1 MKQFYPVLIILGI
14 CRLVTVS
21 IASDN
26 FDHVSFN
33 FQRGLD
39 YYKWNTTGSNLFN
52 IRGETFRS
60 AGDIDVMLRQPPG
73 FPDQWRTSLKFNA
86 DWEKPVWQGRLLS
99 GSINTDYHSDQEVEQ
114 TAPLLLNRLFPD
126 SPDYITYVP
135 GLTTGLD
142 NNIFR
147 QSADVGMDFKQVFD
161 LNIRPSVGIYGESIL
176 NTTAVGP
183 TGNLAVEGS
192 GMDWG
197 GFQSD
202 VSANAS
208 GQLLEDR
215 RNREINA
222 DFRAW
227 KQYSEQS
234 SNLFLANF
242 RNYVREFPVA
252 DTMSVRGYTID
263 RRYEE
268 EYRIGNVLN
277 YNIFGPVG
285 MILDMNFSRRKVVPS
300 LSNETHSVLEISTG
314 VTAGFTADV
323 NDHRFDLNFT
333 SNGQNQNYPA
343 RDVEGRQYRIDWG
356 TNFRFAQDSLKIHG
370 QLSRHKYDVLPEA
383 LSIDT
388 RDELRHSYKITYY
401 HDAGE
406 GLETETQLR
415 ADFNHLVYLKAERSA
430 DNNWERFFLFSPE
443 VRYLSQA
450 WSQRAKFHVSA
461 KYVDY
466 DFESSAPP
474 SRVYRKF
481 SADDSLY
488 ISLNPLWG
496 IKVEYLFLLEDRGDL
511 DWKAFIQELSD
522 EYRTND
528 LSLMFI
534 HRYKGL
540 EYGIG
545 WAYYQRQAYHTN
557 SNSELVPGERV
568 ESTGPAAVLYGC
580 GPLNMQMELTASYRS
595 IIESVKPRYSQ
606 TQIDI
611 TLIKML

>member
-1 MKQFYPVLIILGI
+1 MKQYHPLIIFLGLCCLI
-14 CRLVTVS
+14 S
-21 IASDN
+21 SSMAGNN
-26 FDHVSFN
+26 FDYVSLN

-39 YYKWNTTGSNLFN
+39 YYRWNTTGSNLFN
-52 IRGETFRS
+52 IRGESFRS
-60 AGDIDVMLRQPPG
+60 FGEMDVMLRQPPG
-73 FPDQWRTSLKFNA
+73 FPDQWKTSLKFNA

-99 GSINTDYHSDQEVEQ
+99 GKISTDFHSDQEVEQ
-114 TAPLLLNRLFPD
+114 TPPLLLNRLFPD
-126 SPDYITYVP
+126 SPDYTTYVP

-142 NNIFR
+142 NDIFR
-147 QSADVGMDFKQVFD
+147 QSADVGMDFQQVFD

-183 TGNLAVEGS
+183 TGNLSVEGS
-192 GMDWG
+192 GLDWG

-202 VSANAS
+202 ISANAS

-227 KQYSEQS
+227 RQYSAQS
-234 SNLFLANF
+234 SNLFSAAY
-242 RNYVREFPVA
+242 RNYVREFPVSTTLTGQ
-252 DTMSVRGYTID
+252 DYITD

-268 EYRIGNVLN
+268 EYRIGNVLK
-277 YNIFGPVG
+277 YNLYGPVG
-285 MILDMNFSRRKVVPS
+285 MILDMNFARRKVIPS
-300 LSNETHSVLEISTG
+300 LSGETHRVLEISTG
-314 VTAGFTADV
+314 VTAGFTADID
-323 NDHRFDLNFT
+323 DHRFDLNFT
-333 SNGQNQNYPA
+333 SNGQNQNYPQ

-356 TNFRFAQDSLKIHG
+356 TNFRFAQDSVKIQG

-415 ADFNHLVYLKAERSA
+415 ADFNHLVYLKAARSA
-430 DNNWERFFLFSPE
+430 DNNWERFFLFSPV
-443 VRYLSQA
+443 VRYRSDA
-450 WSQRAKFHVSA
+450 WNQRAQFQVSA

-488 ISLNPLWG
+488 ISLNPQWG
-496 IKVEYLFLLEDRGDL
+496 IKIEYLFLLEDRGNL
-511 DWKAFIQELSD
+511 NWNAFIQELSD
-522 EYRTND
+522 KYRTND
-528 LSLMFI
+528 LSLMFM
-534 HRYKGL
+534 HRWKGL

-545 WAYYQRQAYHTN
+545 WAYYQRQAYHTD
-557 SNSELVPGERV
+557 SSGELVPGSWV
-568 ESTGPAAVLYGC
+568 ESAGPSATLYGY
-580 GPLNMQMELTASYRS
+580 GPLNMQMELTASYRG
-595 IIESVKPRYSQ
+595 ILESVKTRYSQ
-606 TQIDI
+606 TQIDF